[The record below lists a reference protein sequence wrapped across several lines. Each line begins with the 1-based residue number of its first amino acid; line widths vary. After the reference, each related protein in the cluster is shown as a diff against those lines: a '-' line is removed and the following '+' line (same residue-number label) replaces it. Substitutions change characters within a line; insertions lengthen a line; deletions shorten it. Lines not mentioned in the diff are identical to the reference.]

1 MVVKKPVVKKRKS
14 KKGKTTKNITKS
26 GKGGNVSQVVNVYVS
41 KATRQRRAKPVRI
54 QPQIQPQMYNAGQDY
69 ILSGIREQNKTLMD
83 ILNKQRIADT
93 TPNSDIQSLDNLVV
107 KKLQSTTPEPS
118 VKNMDEVD
126 YGGIAPVNP
135 KYLPKP
141 KPKNVNIDT
150 TSRENVSNML
160 SSIAEGM
167 DEIPQSN
174 EIKNRILAI
183 GDQVR
188 PLPQELTG
196 IRVRIAEI
204 DDLDEKNQLE
214 NEFYKLRT
222 QLQEQ
227 KRFDDSIKMS
237 AYRDLPK
244 KVSTLRLKVAQM
256 RNKLNQS
263 QRLTADEV

>member
-1 MVVKKPVVKKRKS
+1 
-14 KKGKTTKNITKS
+14 KTS
-26 GKGGNVSQVVNVYVS
+26 KGGNVSQVVNVFVNKQS
-41 KATRQRRAKPVRI
+41 RPRRAKPVRI
-54 QPQIQPQMYNAGQDY
+54 QPQIQPQMYNAGQEY

-83 ILNKQRIADT
+83 ILNKQRKADT
-93 TPNSDIQSLDNLVV
+93 TPNSDILTLDDLV
-107 KKLQSTTPEPS
+107 KLREAKPPS
-118 VKNMDEVD
+118 SASSVSSVSS
-126 YGGIAPVNP
+126 GIKIDDMNVVGLDDTDVVEDLN
-135 KYLPKP
+135 
-141 KPKNVNIDT
+141 KPKNVILDT
-150 TSRENVSNML
+150 TSRQNVSNML

-167 DEIPQSN
+167 DEIPQGN

-227 KRFDDSIKMS
+227 KRFDDTIKMT

-244 KVSTLRLKVAQM
+244 KVSTLRMKVAQM

-263 QRLTADEV
+263 QRLTA